1 MTDDKKNRDGKRN
14 QAGFLGS
21 GWAFPPAFTRGPQS
35 IVMVRDEEDIRQSL
49 EILLT
54 TSVGERF
61 LRPEYGCDLRR
72 YLFEPL
78 DEGLVAYIRDL
89 VGNAILYH
97 EPRIRL
103 TDLTLTTWADEGTL
117 LIELEYIIR
126 TTNSRRN
133 FVFPFYKNEG
143 TDVKQ

>member
-1 MTDDKKNRDGKRN
+1 MIEDSKEKDRKRE
-14 QAGFLGS
+14 QQSFLGT

-35 IVMVRDEEDIRQSL
+35 VVMVSDEADIHQSL

-61 LRPEYGCDLRR
+61 LRPSYGCDLRR

-89 VGNAILYH
+89 VNNAILYH

-103 TDLTLTTWADEGTL
+103 TDLTLSARANEGML
-117 LIELEYIIR
+117 LIELEYVIR
-126 TTNSRRN
+126 ATNSRQN
-133 FVFPFYKNEG
+133 FVFPFYKDEG
-143 TDVKQ
+143 TDIRP

>member
-1 MTDDKKNRDGKRN
+1 MKDDKKSREKKRE
-14 QAGFLGS
+14 QHSFLGT
-21 GWAFPPAFTRGPQS
+21 GWAFPPAFTRGPES
-35 IVMVRDEEDIRQSL
+35 VVMVSDEEDIRQSL

-97 EPRIRL
+97 EPRIKL
-103 TDLTLTTWADEGTL
+103 TDLSLTTQADEGTL
-117 LIELEYIIR
+117 LIDVEYVIR

-133 FVFPFYKNEG
+133 FVFPFYKDEG

>member
-1 MTDDKKNRDGKRN
+1 MIDDKKNS
-14 QAGFLGS
+14 FLGT
-21 GWAFPPAFTRGPQS
+21 GWAFPPSFSKGPQS
-35 IVMVRDEEDIRQSL
+35 VVMASDGDDIRQSL

-61 LRPEYGCDLRR
+61 LQPEYGCDLRR

-97 EPRIRL
+97 EPRIHL
-103 TDLTLTTWADEGTL
+103 TNLTLTPDSDEGML
-117 LIELEYIIR
+117 LIELEYVIR
-126 TTNSRRN
+126 STNSRQN
-133 FVFPFYKNEG
+133 FVFPFYKDEG
-143 TDVKQ
+143 TDLKQ

>member
-1 MTDDKKNRDGKRN
+1 MIMEKKEKDRKRT
-14 QAGFLGS
+14 QHSFLGT

-35 IVMVRDEEDIRQSL
+35 VVMVSDNEDIHQSL

-54 TSVGERF
+54 TSIGERF
-61 LRPEYGCDLRR
+61 LRPTYGCDLRR

-89 VGNAILYH
+89 VNNAILYH

-103 TDLTLTTWADEGTL
+103 TNLTLTTQANEGML
-117 LIELEYIIR
+117 LIELEYVIR
-126 TTNSRRN
+126 STNSRQN
-133 FVFPFYKNEG
+133 FVFPFYKDEG
-143 TDVKQ
+143 TDIKQ

>member
-1 MTDDKKNRDGKRN
+1 MEKNEKDRKRT
-14 QAGFLGS
+14 QQSFLGT

-35 IVMVRDEEDIRQSL
+35 VVMVSNNEDIHQSL

-61 LRPEYGCDLRR
+61 LRPNYGCDLRR

-89 VGNAILYH
+89 VNNAILYH

-103 TDLTLTTWADEGTL
+103 TNLTLTSRANEGTL
-117 LIELEYIIR
+117 LIELEYVIR
-126 TTNSRRN
+126 STNSRQN
-133 FVFPFYKNEG
+133 FVFPFYKDEG
-143 TDVKQ
+143 TDIQR

>member
-1 MTDDKKNRDGKRN
+1 MIMEKKEKDRKRT
-14 QAGFLGS
+14 QHSFLGT

-35 IVMVRDEEDIRQSL
+35 VVMVSDNEDIHQSL

-54 TSVGERF
+54 TSIGERF
-61 LRPEYGCDLRR
+61 LRPTYGCDLRR

-89 VGNAILYH
+89 VNNAILYH

-103 TDLTLTTWADEGTL
+103 TNLTLTSRANEGTL
-117 LIELEYIIR
+117 LIELEYVIR
-126 TTNSRRN
+126 STNSRQN
-133 FVFPFYKNEG
+133 FVFPFYQDEG
-143 TDVKQ
+143 TDIKR

>member
-1 MTDDKKNRDGKRN
+1 MIEDTKEKDRKR
-14 QAGFLGS
+14 QQQSFLGT

-35 IVMVRDEEDIRQSL
+35 VVMVSDEEDIRQSL

-61 LRPEYGCDLRR
+61 LRPAYGCDLRR

-78 DEGLVAYIRDL
+78 DAGLVAYIRDL
-89 VGNAILYH
+89 VNNAILYH

-103 TDLTLTTWADEGTL
+103 TDLTLTTRADEGTL
-117 LIELEYIIR
+117 LIELEYVIR
-126 TTNSRRN
+126 ATNSRQN
-133 FVFPFYKNEG
+133 FVFPFYKDEG
-143 TDVKQ
+143 TDIEQ

>member
-1 MTDDKKNRDGKRN
+1 MIDDKKSKDTKRN
-14 QAGFLGS
+14 QSGFLGT
-21 GWAFPPAFTRGPQS
+21 GWAFPPTFTKGPQS
-35 IVMVRDEEDIRQSL
+35 VVMVSDDEDIRQSL

-78 DEGLVAYIRDL
+78 DDGLVAYIRDL

-103 TDLTLTTWADEGTL
+103 TDLTLTTRAEEGTL
-117 LIELEYIIR
+117 LIELEYVIR
-126 TTNSRRN
+126 TTNSRQN
-133 FVFPFYKNEG
+133 FVFPFYKDEG

>member
-1 MTDDKKNRDGKRN
+1 MIDDKKSKDIKRN
-14 QAGFLGS
+14 QPGFLGT
-21 GWAFPPAFTRGPQS
+21 GWTFPPTFTKGPQS
-35 IVMVRDEEDIRQSL
+35 VVMVSDDKDIRQSL

-78 DEGLVAYIRDL
+78 DDGLVAYIRDL

-103 TDLTLTTWADEGTL
+103 TDLTLSTRAEEGTL
-117 LIELEYIIR
+117 LIELEYVIR

-133 FVFPFYKNEG
+133 FVFPFYKDEG

>member
-1 MTDDKKNRDGKRN
+1 MTINSSNHTKKKTGS
-14 QAGFLGS
+14 FLGI
-21 GWAFPPAFTRGPQS
+21 GWAFPPAFNRGPQS
-35 IVMVRDEEDIRQSL
+35 VVMVADEEDIRQSL

-61 LRPEYGCDLRR
+61 LRPTYGCDLKR

-89 VGNAILYH
+89 VDTAILYH

-103 TDLTLTTWADEGTL
+103 KDLSLTASATSGEL
-117 LIELEYIIR
+117 LIDITYIIR
-126 TTNSRRN
+126 STNSRHN
-133 FVFPFYKNEG
+133 FVFPFYKDEG
-143 TDVKQ
+143 TDI

>member
-1 MTDDKKNRDGKRN
+1 MLDDKKSRERKRK
-14 QAGFLGS
+14 QHSFLGT
-21 GWAFPPAFTRGPQS
+21 GWAFPPTFTKGPQS
-35 IVMVRDEEDIRQSL
+35 VVMVSDEDDIHQSL

-78 DEGLVAYIRDL
+78 DDGLVAYIRDL
-89 VGNAILYH
+89 VNNAILYH

-103 TDLTLTTWADEGTL
+103 TDLTLTTQADEGTL
-117 LIELEYIIR
+117 LIELEYVIR
-126 TTNSRRN
+126 TTNSRQN
-133 FVFPFYKNEG
+133 FVFPFYKDEG

>member
-1 MTDDKKNRDGKRN
+1 MTEEKKKKDCKR
-14 QAGFLGS
+14 QQHSFLGT
-21 GWAFPPAFTRGPQS
+21 GWAFPPSFTRGPQS
-35 IVMVRDEEDIRQSL
+35 VVMVSDKEDIRQSL

-61 LRPEYGCDLRR
+61 LRPSYGCDLRR

-89 VGNAILYH
+89 VNNAILYH

-103 TDLTLTTWADEGTL
+103 TDLTLTTRADEGVL
-117 LIELEYIIR
+117 LIELAYVVR
-126 TTNSRRN
+126 ATNSRQN
-133 FVFPFYKNEG
+133 YVYPFYRDEG
-143 TDVKQ
+143 TDIKP

>member
-1 MTDDKKNRDGKRN
+1 MLDDKKSREKKRE
-14 QAGFLGS
+14 QHSFLGT
-21 GWAFPPAFTRGPQS
+21 GWAFPPTFTKGPQS
-35 IVMVRDEEDIRQSL
+35 IVMVSDEADIRQSL

-103 TDLTLTTWADEGTL
+103 TNLTLTSHADEGML
-117 LIELEYIIR
+117 LIEVEYVTR
-126 TTNSRRN
+126 STNSRQN
-133 FVFPFYKNEG
+133 FVFPFYKDEG
-143 TDVKQ
+143 TDVK

>member
-1 MTDDKKNRDGKRN
+1 MRDDKKNS
-14 QAGFLGS
+14 FLGT
-21 GWAFPPAFTRGPQS
+21 GWAFPPSFSKGPQS
-35 IVMVRDEEDIRQSL
+35 VVMVSDEDDIRQSL

-97 EPRIRL
+97 EPRIKL
-103 TDLTLTTWADEGTL
+103 TNLALTPQNDEGIL
-117 LIELEYIIR
+117 LIELEYVIR
-126 TTNSRRN
+126 TTNSRQN
-133 FVFPFYKNEG
+133 FVFPFYKDEG
-143 TDVKQ
+143 TDLKQ